1 MIDLYCKL
9 AYRKTYSRERYGQ
22 RHMGYTLDVAVI
34 QPCVY
39 ILNEAKTRALDAITK
54 Y

>member
-1 MIDLYCKL
+1 MQVKDTDKD
-9 AYRKTYSRERYGQ
+9 T
-22 RHMGYTLDVAVI
+22 MGYTLDVAVI